1 MPRHTSNPETTQAP
15 PAASP
20 DATGRP
26 KPSPEGAPHEPPARQ
41 PMRRTWLSRPRA
53 LAEGRWCPMHAPDR
67 EADEALLRLQPQPEP
82 QPDPDTYQ
90 PLDGLPP
97 QTAAAVERYRQLKEQ
112 R

>member
-1 MPRHTSNPETTQAP
+1 ML
-15 PAASP
+15 
-20 DATGRP
+20 
-26 KPSPEGAPHEPPARQ
+26 GAPLMNRQ
-41 PMRRTWLSRPRA
+41 PVNRCAERGCPMIGHWP
-53 LAEGRWCPMHAPDR
+53 EGRWCPMHAPDR

-82 QPDPDTYQ
+82 EPDTYQ